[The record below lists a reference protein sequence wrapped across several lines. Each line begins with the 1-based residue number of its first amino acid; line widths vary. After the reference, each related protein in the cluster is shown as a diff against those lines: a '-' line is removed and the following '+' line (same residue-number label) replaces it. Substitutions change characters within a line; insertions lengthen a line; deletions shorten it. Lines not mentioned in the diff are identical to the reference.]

1 MNQAIREPIEHTTGE
16 TMPAATRRRRTW
28 LLGGLAGAIALAAL
42 LAWWW
47 SSGRFLE
54 GTDDAY
60 VRADWV
66 AVSAQVSGYVAEVL
80 VADDADVQA
89 GDLLLRLDPR
99 DFRQRLRAAEAREAA
114 RAGGAG
120 SPAREAGDP
129 RSATAGAG
137 ADDQPRPRRWR
148 SGASRMAPRRD
159 RLATLPAIGRRA
171 CHQSPAPG
179 ERRRGAPASAGGGAA
194 GKRRGRPPARRQD
207 VLKSRRREAEAA
219 LAQRQAELQ
228 EAAAAR
234 ELARHALDD
243 TEIRAPFAGRVGQRK
258 VRLRQYVTP
267 GLPLLAVVP
276 LEQAYVVANYRRPS
290 SNASV
295 PGNR

>member
-114 RAGGAG
+114 A
-120 SPAREAGDP
+120 
-129 RSATAGAG
+129 
-137 ADDQPRPRRWR
+137 Q
-148 SGASRMAPRRD
+148 
-159 RLATLPAIGRRA
+159 
-171 CHQSPAPG
+171 
-179 ERRRGAPASAGGGAA
+179 
-194 GKRRGRPPARRQD
+194 
-207 VLKSRRREAEAA
+207 AA
-219 LAQRQAELQ
+219 L
-228 EAAAAR
+228 EA
-234 ELARHALDD
+234 
-243 TEIRAPFAGRVGQRK
+243 
-258 VRLRQYVTP
+258 
-267 GLPLLAVVP
+267 
-276 LEQAYVVANYRRPS
+276 
-290 SNASV
+290 
-295 PGNR
+295 

>member
-89 GDLLLRLDPR
+89 GDLLLNT
-99 DFRQRLRAAEAREAA
+99 AELSFFSISSLA
-114 RAGGAG
+114 RARIR
-120 SPAREAGDP
+120 PP
-129 RSATAGAG
+129 RG
-137 ADDQPRPRRWR
+137 PRRVLWVVVVTT
-148 SGASRMAPRRD
+148 SAKG
-159 RLATLPAIGRRA
+159 IGF
-171 CHQSPAPG
+171 G
-179 ERRRGAPASAGGGAA
+179 
-194 GKRRGRPPARRQD
+194 
-207 VLKSRRREAEAA
+207 
-219 LAQRQAELQ
+219 
-228 EAAAAR
+228 
-234 ELARHALDD
+234 
-243 TEIRAPFAGRVGQRK
+243 
-258 VRLRQYVTP
+258 
-267 GLPLLAVVP
+267 
-276 LEQAYVVANYRRPS
+276 
-290 SNASV
+290 
-295 PGNR
+295 

>member
-28 LLGGLAGAIALAAL
+28 LLGALAGTIALAAL

-114 RAGGAG
+114 A
-120 SPAREAGDP
+120 
-129 RSATAGAG
+129 
-137 ADDQPRPRRWR
+137 Q
-148 SGASRMAPRRD
+148 
-159 RLATLPAIGRRA
+159 
-171 CHQSPAPG
+171 
-179 ERRRGAPASAGGGAA
+179 
-194 GKRRGRPPARRQD
+194 
-207 VLKSRRREAEAA
+207 AA
-219 LAQRQAELQ
+219 LEAQRAKLET
-228 EAAAAR
+228 
-234 ELARHALDD
+234 LD
-243 TEIRAPFAGRVGQRK
+243 RQR
-258 VRLRQYVTP
+258 
-267 GLPLLAVVP
+267 
-276 LEQAYVVANYRRPS
+276 LEQAQTISRARADGEAARAEWRRAETDWRRYRQLADEHATSRQRLE
-290 SNASV
+290 NADA
-295 PGNR
+295 

>member
-89 GDLLLRLDPR
+89 GDLLVSSHVSFLREGESVVL
-99 DFRQRLRAAEAREAA
+99 A
-114 RAGGAG
+114 
-120 SPAREAGDP
+120 
-129 RSATAGAG
+129 SAQSTAG
-137 ADDQPRPRRWR
+137 
-148 SGASRMAPRRD
+148 M
-159 RLATLPAIGRRA
+159 
-171 CHQSPAPG
+171 
-179 ERRRGAPASAGGGAA
+179 
-194 GKRRGRPPARRQD
+194 
-207 VLKSRRREAEAA
+207 
-219 LAQRQAELQ
+219 
-228 EAAAAR
+228 
-234 ELARHALDD
+234 
-243 TEIRAPFAGRVGQRK
+243 
-258 VRLRQYVTP
+258 
-267 GLPLLAVVP
+267 
-276 LEQAYVVANYRRPS
+276 EQ
-290 SNASV
+290 
-295 PGNR
+295 

>member
-16 TMPAATRRRRTW
+16 TMPAATHRRRTW

-114 RAGGAG
+114 AQAALEAQRAKLETLDRQLLEQVQTI
-120 SPAREAGDP
+120 SRARADGEAA
-129 RSATAGAG
+129 RAE
-137 ADDQPRPRRWR
+137 W
-148 SGASRMAPRRD
+148 
-159 RLATLPAIGRRA
+159 RRA
-171 CHQSPAPG
+171 ETDWRRYRQLADEHATSRQRLENADAAHQ
-179 ERRRGAPASAGGGAA
+179 R
-194 GKRRGRPPARRQD
+194 AR
-207 VLKSRRREAEAA
+207 
-219 LAQRQAELQ
+219 
-228 EAAAAR
+228 AAAR
-234 ELARHALDD
+234 RASAEEGRQRAAR
-243 TEIRAPFAGRVGQRK
+243 
-258 VRLRQYVTP
+258 
-267 GLPLLAVVP
+267 
-276 LEQAYVVANYRRPS
+276 
-290 SNASV
+290 
-295 PGNR
+295 

>member
-16 TMPAATRRRRTW
+16 TMPAVTRRRRTW

-114 RAGGAG
+114 AQAALEAQRAKLETLDRQLLEQVQTI
-120 SPAREAGDP
+120 SRARADGEAA
-129 RSATAGAG
+129 RAE
-137 ADDQPRPRRWR
+137 W
-148 SGASRMAPRRD
+148 
-159 RLATLPAIGRRA
+159 RRA
-171 CHQSPAPG
+171 ETDWRRYRQLADEHATSRQRLENADAAHQ
-179 ERRRGAPASAGGGAA
+179 R
-194 GKRRGRPPARRQD
+194 AR
-207 VLKSRRREAEAA
+207 
-219 LAQRQAELQ
+219 
-228 EAAAAR
+228 AAAR
-234 ELARHALDD
+234 
-243 TEIRAPFAGRVGQRK
+243 
-258 VRLRQYVTP
+258 
-267 GLPLLAVVP
+267 
-276 LEQAYVVANYRRPS
+276 
-290 SNASV
+290 
-295 PGNR
+295 

>member
-99 DFRQRLRAAEAREAA
+99 DFRQRLRAA
-114 RAGGAG
+114 
-120 SPAREAGDP
+120 
-129 RSATAGAG
+129 
-137 ADDQPRPRRWR
+137 
-148 SGASRMAPRRD
+148 ASR
-159 RLATLPAIGRRA
+159 
-171 CHQSPAPG
+171 
-179 ERRRGAPASAGGGAA
+179 ASAA
-194 GKRRGRPPARRQD
+194 
-207 VLKSRRREAEAA
+207 
-219 LAQRQAELQ
+219 
-228 EAAAAR
+228 
-234 ELARHALDD
+234 
-243 TEIRAPFAGRVGQRK
+243 
-258 VRLRQYVTP
+258 
-267 GLPLLAVVP
+267 
-276 LEQAYVVANYRRPS
+276 
-290 SNASV
+290 
-295 PGNR
+295 

>member
-28 LLGGLAGAIALAAL
+28 LLSGLAGAIALAAL

-99 DFRQRLRAAEAREAA
+99 
-114 RAGGAG
+114 
-120 SPAREAGDP
+120 
-129 RSATAGAG
+129 
-137 ADDQPRPRRWR
+137 
-148 SGASRMAPRRD
+148 
-159 RLATLPAIGRRA
+159 
-171 CHQSPAPG
+171 
-179 ERRRGAPASAGGGAA
+179 
-194 GKRRGRPPARRQD
+194 
-207 VLKSRRREAEAA
+207 
-219 LAQRQAELQ
+219 
-228 EAAAAR
+228 
-234 ELARHALDD
+234 
-243 TEIRAPFAGRVGQRK
+243 
-258 VRLRQYVTP
+258 
-267 GLPLLAVVP
+267 
-276 LEQAYVVANYRRPS
+276 
-290 SNASV
+290 
-295 PGNR
+295 

>member
-114 RAGGAG
+114 AQAALEAQRAKLETLDRQRLEQAQTI
-120 SPAREAGDP
+120 SRARADGEAA
-129 RSATAGAG
+129 RAE
-137 ADDQPRPRRWR
+137 W
-148 SGASRMAPRRD
+148 
-159 RLATLPAIGRRA
+159 RRA
-171 CHQSPAPG
+171 ETDWRRYRQLADEHATSRQRLENADAAHQRARAAA
-179 ERRRGAPASAGGGAA
+179 RRASAEEGRQRAA
-194 GKRRGRPPARRQD
+194 SD

-219 LAQRQAELQ
+219 LAQ
-228 EAAAAR
+228 
-234 ELARHALDD
+234 
-243 TEIRAPFAGRVGQRK
+243 
-258 VRLRQYVTP
+258 
-267 GLPLLAVVP
+267 
-276 LEQAYVVANYRRPS
+276 
-290 SNASV
+290 
-295 PGNR
+295 

>member
-28 LLGGLAGAIALAAL
+28 LLSGLAGAIALAAL

-99 DFRQRLRAAEAREAA
+99 DFRQRLRAAEAKRA
-114 RAGGAG
+114 RKSKPAKATPKAKTPVRKELKLG
-120 SPAREAGDP
+120 SLDQLIAPVDP
-129 RSATAGAG
+129 LT
-137 ADDQPRPRRWR
+137 
-148 SGASRMAPRRD
+148 
-159 RLATLPAIGRRA
+159 
-171 CHQSPAPG
+171 C
-179 ERRRGAPASAGGGAA
+179 
-194 GKRRGRPPARRQD
+194 
-207 VLKSRRREAEAA
+207 
-219 LAQRQAELQ
+219 
-228 EAAAAR
+228 
-234 ELARHALDD
+234 
-243 TEIRAPFAGRVGQRK
+243 
-258 VRLRQYVTP
+258 
-267 GLPLLAVVP
+267 
-276 LEQAYVVANYRRPS
+276 
-290 SNASV
+290 
-295 PGNR
+295 

>member
-28 LLGGLAGAIALAAL
+28 LLSGLAGAIALAAL

-114 RAGGAG
+114 A
-120 SPAREAGDP
+120 
-129 RSATAGAG
+129 
-137 ADDQPRPRRWR
+137 Q
-148 SGASRMAPRRD
+148 
-159 RLATLPAIGRRA
+159 
-171 CHQSPAPG
+171 
-179 ERRRGAPASAGGGAA
+179 
-194 GKRRGRPPARRQD
+194 
-207 VLKSRRREAEAA
+207 AA
-219 LAQRQAELQ
+219 LEAQRAKLET
-228 EAAAAR
+228 
-234 ELARHALDD
+234 LD
-243 TEIRAPFAGRVGQRK
+243 
-258 VRLRQYVTP
+258 RQ
-267 GLPLLAVVP
+267 L
-276 LEQAYVVANYRRPS
+276 LEQAQTISRARADGEAARAEWRRAETDWRRYRQLADEHATSRQ
-290 SNASV
+290 
-295 PGNR
+295 

>member
-114 RAGGAG
+114 AQAALEAQRAKLETLDRQLLEQAQTI
-120 SPAREAGDP
+120 SRARADGEAA
-129 RSATAGAG
+129 RAE
-137 ADDQPRPRRWR
+137 W
-148 SGASRMAPRRD
+148 
-159 RLATLPAIGRRA
+159 RRA
-171 CHQSPAPG
+171 ETDWRRYRQLADEHATSRQRLENADAAHQ
-179 ERRRGAPASAGGGAA
+179 R
-194 GKRRGRPPARRQD
+194 AR
-207 VLKSRRREAEAA
+207 
-219 LAQRQAELQ
+219 
-228 EAAAAR
+228 AAAR
-234 ELARHALDD
+234 
-243 TEIRAPFAGRVGQRK
+243 
-258 VRLRQYVTP
+258 
-267 GLPLLAVVP
+267 
-276 LEQAYVVANYRRPS
+276 
-290 SNASV
+290 
-295 PGNR
+295 